1 MGFLS
6 DLATLLNAGMTVAD
20 IKDLAKINSSAQITP
35 ETPEK
40 APEPLPDDQKDKSP
54 SDQKKAPEGQKND
67 SQTQTEAETA
77 ILTEISK
84 LTSAIQAANIL
95 NSAKTGMP
103 KQETTDDILAGTIR
117 QMGGAPIDPEQQ
129 KR

>member
-20 IKDLAKINSSAQITP
+20 IKELAKINSNAQITP

-40 APEPLPDDQKDKSP
+40 APETPQDSQTDKSL
-54 SDQKKAPEGQKND
+54 SGQTNAPEGQKND
-67 SQTQTEAETA
+67 NQTQTEAETA
-77 ILTEISK
+77 ILTEISR

-95 NSAKTGMP
+95 NSAKSGMP
-103 KQETTDDILAGTIR
+103 QQETTDDILAGNIR
-117 QMGGAPIDPEQQ
+117 QMGGGPLDPEQQ